1 MGKSQ
6 KECVEFRFYEKP
18 DQEPVI
24 ALTGE
29 KWNRDYGEGNE
40 ALHFH
45 NMAEIGYCYNGKG
58 QVVLD
63 KESLDYQGGSFT
75 FIPQNYP
82 HTTISDGCSQ
92 WEFLYFDSEE
102 LILEA
107 FSDNIYK
114 GEKIRTSI
122 NKNAFVFSIDQ
133 VPYLGNLVLMIFE
146 LTSQGGNYAKD
157 SIRCALVNIVLQVLR
172 IKEMDVQS
180 VGSVN
185 KSKIVYALEYINDH
199 YQEDIMIHELAEC
212 CHLSETH
219 FRRLFQS
226 DMNMTPVEYINLIRV
241 QAACDLM
248 KKEDC
253 HMEKVAVRVGYQTMS
268 TFNRNFKQIIG
279 ISPYQWKKQ
288 ITSGLG
294 GRKKYQVHAKK
305 GWEF

>member
-1 MGKSQ
+1 MGNSQ
-6 KECVEFRFYEKP
+6 KESVEFRFYEKP

-29 KWNRDYGEGNE
+29 KWNRAYGEGNE

-45 NMAEIGYCYNGKG
+45 NMAEIGYCYSGKG

-63 KESLDYQGGSFT
+63 KESLEYQGGSFT

-82 HTTISDGCSQ
+82 HTTISDGSSQ
-92 WEFLYFDSEE
+92 WGFLYFDSEE

-107 FSDNIYK
+107 FSGNIYK

-122 NKNAFVFSIDQ
+122 SKNAFVFSVSE

-146 LTSQGGNYAKD
+146 LASQGGNYSKD
-157 SIRCALVNIVLQVLR
+157 SIRCALVNIILQVLR

-185 KSKIVYALEYINDH
+185 KSKIVHALEYINDH

-226 DMNMTPVEYINLIRV
+226 DMNMTPVEYLNLIRV

-248 KKEDC
+248 KKEDF

-294 GRKKYQVHAKK
+294 GRRKYQVHAKK